1 MNRPIAVLF
10 AVAACHH
17 GAPASPG
24 DTEGGSDRIKYDL
37 VTAQPAKPHWT
48 DDIPARIV
56 FDETRTSR
64 IGAPLG
70 GRVSAV
76 RVELGDRVRAGA
88 PLVTIISGDLAELR
102 TTRDKA
108 RVDRE
113 AAQQNLDRI
122 AALVAAGSL
131 PGKELLAARQE
142 FAEAEVALASAE
154 QKLVS
159 LRVASGGDTTFTL
172 TAPRDGV
179 IVDKHVAVGQQV
191 SPDSGAVLAIADLAA
206 VWLVAD
212 LLEDAVDHLHPGS
225 AAEIRLDGADRPLA
239 GTVEQVSAI
248 VDPDRRTVPVR
259 IKLVNPTGALRPG
272 ALAQVRF
279 LDDDAAAL
287 AVPAEAVLSDGARS
301 YVYVVTGGAA
311 RRRDVI
317 AGPRSARVV
326 AIRAGL
332 AAGDRVVAR
341 GAVLLDNQ
349 LSLEDRAS
357 APLRAPWSA
366 P

>member
-1 MNRPIAVLF
+1 MKRFTFVLF

-17 GAPASPG
+17 SAPASPG
-24 DTEGGSDRIKYDL
+24 DPEGGSDRIKYDL
-37 VTAQPAKPHWT
+37 VTVQPAQPHWT
-48 DDIPARIV
+48 DDIPARV
-56 FDETRTSR
+56 MFDETRTSR

-76 RVELGDRVRAGA
+76 KVELGDRVRAGA
-88 PLVTIISGDLAELR
+88 PLVTIVSGDLADLR
-102 TTRDKA
+102 TARGKA
-108 RVDRE
+108 QVDRE

-142 FAEAEVALASAE
+142 RAEAEVALTSAE
-154 QKLVS
+154 QKLAS
-159 LRVASGGDTTFTL
+159 LKVEPGSDTTFTL

-191 SPDSGAVLAIADLAA
+191 SPDSGAVLAIADLAG

-212 LLEDAVDHLHPGS
+212 LLEDAVDDLHAGS
-225 AAEIRLDGADRPLA
+225 PAEIRLDGADRPLT

-259 IKLVNPTGALRPG
+259 IKLANLAGALRPG
-272 ALAQVRF
+272 ALARVRF
-279 LDDDAAAL
+279 VDDEQGAL

-301 YVYVVTGGAA
+301 YVYLLTGGVA
-311 RRRDVI
+311 RRRDVV
-317 AGPRSARVV
+317 AGPRNARVV

-332 AAGDRVVAR
+332 AAGDRIVAR

-349 LSLEDRAS
+349 LSVDDRPS
-357 APLRAPWSA
+357 APWSA